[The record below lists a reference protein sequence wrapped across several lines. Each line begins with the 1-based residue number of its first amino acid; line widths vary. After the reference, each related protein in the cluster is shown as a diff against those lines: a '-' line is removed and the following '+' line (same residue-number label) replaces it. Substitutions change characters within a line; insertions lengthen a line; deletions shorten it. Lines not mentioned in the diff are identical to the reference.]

1 MGLFRLGARV
11 GCWRG
16 GAPRPLEEWPHSLAR
31 KSAMDRTRLTGPLAY
46 RSARNGGAIFLS
58 GSRMAKQKR
67 SDDWGFPRWRSYG
80 DKSRSA
86 AKVRLC
92 DREGCNEI
100 GD

>member
-11 GCWRG
+11 GCWGG
-16 GAPRPLEEWPHSLAR
+16 GATRPLEEWPHSLAR

-67 SDDWGFPRWRSYG
+67 SDEWGFPRRRSYG

-86 AKVRLC
+86 AQVGAVRPEGL
-92 DREGCNEI
+92 REI
-100 GD
+100 V